1 VAERHAP
8 FRSGRP
14 AVSAF
19 STAASAS
26 VFLFFVAVG
35 CAYILIAKLAD
46 IDPFYVTFVPVGIML
61 GYALLI
67 YSARA
72 LRLRDDQS
80 GDNLYYMG
88 FLFTLTSLGVSLY
101 QFTASRAAEEIVQ
114 NFGIAIGST
123 ITGIGLRVIFNQMR
137 RDPVEV
143 ERVMRLEL
151 ADAARRVRRELDS
164 TVVEFGHYR
173 RSAQQAAADSFQHV
187 TEKFDEVVDRFLD
200 SLKEITAKLTEPI
213 EAASR
218 HSEDVIAAAAKNIGA
233 SLGASAQR
241 LEGETEKL
249 STQVGVIATALE
261 QVVSKLHAM
270 QTPDRVIEVRLEPVT
285 DALTQ
290 AVERFADQS
299 DAQAAKINDA
309 LQQATAASRESLA
322 LIASARE
329 ELGTTTRDN
338 RVALEGA
345 STAIAGVAQML
356 DEFKLSAR
364 DYVEL
369 LRALLERTDGT
380 MRTFTDVL
388 VKSGIETAAQADW
401 VREALPAIEAN
412 ARTLETAADRMSKAV
427 DGLRASIPSRKRET
441 IE

>member
-1 VAERHAP
+1 
-8 FRSGRP
+8 
-14 AVSAF
+14 
-19 STAASAS
+19 

-137 RDPVEV
+137 RDPV
-143 ERVMRLEL
+143 MRLEL

-200 SLKEITAKLTEPI
+200 SLKDITAKLTEPI

-299 DAQAAKINDA
+299 DTQAAKINDA

-345 STAIAGVAQML
+345 SAAIGGVAQML
-356 DEFKLSAR
+356 DEFKVSAR

-427 DGLRASIPSRKRET
+427 DGLRATIPSRKRET
-441 IE
+441 IEYCRRPLAGRPHRIGKASCSA

>member
-137 RDPVEV
+137 RDP
-143 ERVMRLEL
+143 
-151 ADAARRVRRELDS
+151 
-164 TVVEFGHYR
+164 
-173 RSAQQAAADSFQHV
+173 
-187 TEKFDEVVDRFLD
+187 DEVVGRFLD

-249 STQVGVIATALE
+249 STQVGAIATAIE

-285 DALTQ
+285 DALSQ

-299 DAQAAKINDA
+299 DTQATKIKDA

-345 STAIAGVAQML
+345 SEAIAGVARML
-356 DEFKLSAR
+356 DEFKASAR

-388 VKSGIETAAQADW
+388 VKSGVETTAQADW
-401 VREALPAIEAN
+401 LREALPAIEAN
-412 ARTLETAADRMSKAV
+412 ARTLETAADRMSRAV
-427 DGLRASIPSRKRET
+427 DGLRATIPSRKRET

>member
-1 VAERHAP
+1 VAER
-8 FRSGRP
+8 RSYLRNAQP
-14 AVSAF
+14 AASAF
-19 STAASAS
+19 STGASAL
-26 VFLFFVAVG
+26 VFLFFVVVG
-35 CAYILIAKLAD
+35 CAYIVMAKLAD

-88 FLFTLTSLGVSLY
+88 FLYTLTSLGVSLY

-143 ERVMRLEL
+143 ERIMRLEL
-151 ADAARRVRRELDS
+151 AEAARRVRRELDT
-164 TVVEFGHYR
+164 TVVEFGYHR

-187 TEKFDEVVDRFLD
+187 TEKFDEVVGKFLD

-218 HSEDVIAAAAKNIGA
+218 RSEVVIAEAGTNIGA
-233 SLGASAQR
+233 SLAASAQR

-249 STQVGVIATALE
+249 SAQVGAIATALE
-261 QVVSKLHAM
+261 AIVSKLHSM

-290 AVERFADQS
+290 SVERFAGQS
-299 DAQAAKINDA
+299 DAQAANIKDA
-309 LQQATAASRESLA
+309 LREATAATRESLA
-322 LIASARE
+322 MIAKARE

-345 STAIAGVAQML
+345 SEAIAGVAQML
-356 DEFKLSAR
+356 DGLKASAR
-364 DYVEL
+364 DCVEV

-388 VKSGIETAAQADW
+388 VKSGIDTAAQTDW
-401 VREALPAIEAN
+401 LREALPAIETN
-412 ARTLETAADRMSKAV
+412 ARTLVTAADRMSSAV
-427 DGLRASIPSRKRET
+427 DGLRAAIPSRKRET
-441 IE
+441 ID

>member
-1 VAERHAP
+1 
-8 FRSGRP
+8 
-14 AVSAF
+14 
-19 STAASAS
+19 
-26 VFLFFVAVG
+26 
-35 CAYILIAKLAD
+35 
-46 IDPFYVTFVPVGIML
+46 
-61 GYALLI
+61 
-67 YSARA
+67 
-72 LRLRDDQS
+72 
-80 GDNLYYMG
+80 
-88 FLFTLTSLGVSLY
+88 
-101 QFTASRAAEEIVQ
+101 
-114 NFGIAIGST
+114 
-123 ITGIGLRVIFNQMR
+123 
-137 RDPVEV
+137 
-143 ERVMRLEL
+143 MRLEL

-187 TEKFDEVVDRFLD
+187 TEKFDEVVGRFLD

-299 DAQAAKINDA
+299 DTQAAKINDA

-345 STAIAGVAQML
+345 SAAIGGVAQML
-356 DEFKLSAR
+356 DEFKVSAR

-427 DGLRASIPSRKRET
+427 DGLRATIPSRKRET